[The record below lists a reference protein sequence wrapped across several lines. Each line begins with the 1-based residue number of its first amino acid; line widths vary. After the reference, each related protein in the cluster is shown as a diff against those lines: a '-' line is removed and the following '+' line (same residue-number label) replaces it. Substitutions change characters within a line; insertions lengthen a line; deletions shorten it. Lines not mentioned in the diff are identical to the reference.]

1 MLEEIGIGVGIIFLI
16 LLLNITGETKKTT
29 TNIFYPI
36 LKD

>member
-1 MLEEIGIGVGIIFLI
+1 MLEEIAIGVGVLFLI
-16 LLLNITGETKKTT
+16 LILNIKREIDKPT